1 MFVILRQAKNGM
13 NRTRMNLEIAMKAYK
28 YLFLAPI
35 VAIFSVA
42 SAADI
47 GAMMDNCN
55 GCHGDNGVSQWGDVP
70 TIAGIDA
77 FGIADAL
84 FMYRDEERP
93 CSESEYRQGDTS
105 RAATTMCALTADL
118 SDDDIELLGDAYAEL
133 AFVPAVQ
140 EFDAALAAAGAAV
153 HEQQCDKCHSDGG
166 ANVEDEASILA
177 GQWITYLENS
187 FADFLSG
194 DRPQDKKMREKLDAL
209 SADDVT
215 ALVHYYASQQ

>member
-1 MFVILRQAKNGM
+1 
-13 NRTRMNLEIAMKAYK
+13 MKAYK

-47 GAMMDNCN
+47 SAMMDDCN

-140 EFDAALAAAGAAV
+140 LMQYWPRPGQQFTTSNATSVIRMAAPTLR
-153 HEQQCDKCHSDGG
+153 
-166 ANVEDEASILA
+166 
-177 GQWITYLENS
+177 T
-187 FADFLSG
+187 
-194 DRPQDKKMREKLDAL
+194 KLRF
-209 SADDVT
+209 
-215 ALVHYYASQQ
+215 SQVNG